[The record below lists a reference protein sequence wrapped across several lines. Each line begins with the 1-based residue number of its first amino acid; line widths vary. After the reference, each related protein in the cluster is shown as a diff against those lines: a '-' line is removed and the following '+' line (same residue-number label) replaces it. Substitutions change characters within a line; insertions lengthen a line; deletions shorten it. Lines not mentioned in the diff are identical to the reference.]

1 MAAQASRRALESAF
15 SRWSAAAAANPKDP
29 LGAVMAFY
37 LSMEHREERMEG
49 CPIVALGSDAARQ
62 GAGVKASFEA
72 GIREYL
78 ELLGR
83 WVGEAD
89 GEEPSGKAMAI
100 LSTMVGAV
108 LLSRAV
114 NDEHL
119 SKRFLQAAAG
129 ERADGVVCS
138 RCPAG
143 TAPMTPDS
151 VTGAPSATVS
161 ISELAGW
168 SGLELVARLPDGS
181 IRRPRWRRRSPS
193 SFRSPLANSTCLLIP
208 KGRGGKNAT
217 VTARSLDYVKAKC
230 RRRSLDR

>member
-15 SRWSAAAAANPKDP
+15 SRWSAAAAANPQDP
-29 LGAVMAFY
+29 LGAVLAFY

-89 GEEPSGKAMAI
+89 GEESERQGHGHSLDHGRCGAPLARRQRRAFVEAVPASG
-100 LSTMVGAV
+100 
-108 LLSRAV
+108 R
-114 NDEHL
+114 
-119 SKRFLQAAAG
+119 R

-138 RCPAG
+138 RCAAG
-143 TAPMTPDS
+143 TAPKTPDC

-168 SGLELVARLPDGS
+168 SGIELVARLPEGS
-181 IRRPRWRRRSPS
+181 IRRPPMAETLPELLQVPTRKLTPEWVSDGGRIERARVFS
-193 SFRSPLANSTCLLIP
+193 SSA
-208 KGRGGKNAT
+208 G
-217 VTARSLDYVKAKC
+217 V
-230 RRRSLDR
+230 